1 MGRESRDRERLS
13 GGIPLE
19 FSESN
24 TAVLAQ
30 VQIEHIGRVGLG
42 VTRSKSAAVDRYST
56 LSVLLCPRRVD
67 DPHPANYG

>member
-42 VTRSKSAAVDRYST
+42 SPGARAP
-56 LSVLLCPRRVD
+56 LSIVIQ
-67 DPHPANYG
+67 H